1 MMPLSILVVDDEE
14 NIRDLLQDIL
24 EDEGYYVKTADSIT
38 TAKDRLNEE
47 DFDIVFLDVWL
58 PDGEGIDL
66 IPYIKKLN
74 PVTKIIMIS
83 GHANIP
89 IAVKAI
95 KEGAFDFLEKPI
107 STETIFAVIEKAQ
120 KETQLQKEYIY
131 LKEKATE
138 DIQIIGESPQIQDLK
153 EKIRKVA
160 KTNAWVMILGEN
172 GTGKELVAKSI
183 HYLSDRKDKPFVDIN
198 CAAIPD
204 ELFEA
209 ELFGYEKGAF
219 TGAESRKLGKLEI
232 ADGGTLFL
240 DEVADMSLSAQAKL
254 LRVLEEKEFT
264 RLGGNKKIK
273 VDIRVLS
280 ATNKNIEEEVKKGNF
295 RQDLAY
301 RLAVVP
307 LHVPPLR
314 ERDGDII
321 LLAEYFLQKFA
332 TENKV
337 EKPELS
343 EEVKELLLKYNWP
356 GNIRELKNLME
367 RLCIFAGGRV
377 ITPDDLPDYI
387 KSNQKKT
394 VSKIENIEDCLPIQI
409 KPLKEFREEAEKRLI
424 EKAIQQYD
432 HNLKEVAKI
441 LHVDLSSLYR
451 KMKQYNLGD

>member
-38 TAKDRLNEE
+38 TAKDRLSEE

-120 KETQLQKEYIY
+120 KEIQLQKEYIY

-343 EEVKELLLKYNWP
+343 EEVKELLLKYSWP

-394 VSKIENIEDCLPIQI
+394 VSNIENVEDCLPIQI